1 MNFVLTID
9 GPAAAGKSTTA
20 RAVAARLG
28 LRYVDTG
35 ALYRAIAL
43 KVLDLGVP
51 AVDGP
56 EMMRVLESTHIELG
70 GSPERP
76 SVILDR
82 VDVSERIRTPEVSE
96 MSSRVAA
103 LPSVRR
109 WLIEIQ
115 RGLRERG
122 PLIAEGR
129 DLGTVVFP
137 DADLKIFLDADPAT
151 RAERRYQE
159 LKARGL
165 AVTPDEVGR
174 DVERRDERD
183 RTRSRSPL
191 KPAGDAVVI
200 DTTGM
205 TLEAQVAAV
214 VRVALEHPRFAA
226 R

>member
-1 MNFVLTID
+1 
-9 GPAAAGKSTTA
+9 
-20 RAVAARLG
+20 
-28 LRYVDTG
+28 
-35 ALYRAIAL
+35 
-43 KVLDLGVP
+43 
-51 AVDGP
+51 
-56 EMMRVLESTHIELG
+56 
-70 GSPERP
+70 
-76 SVILDR
+76 
-82 VDVSERIRTPEVSE
+82 

-205 TLEAQVAAV
+205 TLEAQVEAV